1 MGCDGGTIPTR
12 DELVKLKKKPEKK
25 DSNGHRL
32 YKWQHCAL
40 SQEPLRKPIVA
51 CQMGRLY
58 NKESVIELLL
68 SQDRSGA
75 PSWSRHLE
83 KLKDI
88 IELQLTANPAY
99 DGSKVSVGD
108 GGYNDRLVSP
118 WICPVTGL
126 EMNGRFKFVFSWPG
140 GKAVAERAVKV
151 MQQDPAEAESFREED
166 LVILN
171 PEEDEIDLMNS
182 KLVARKARAKAE
194 KKAKKKQSSS
204 EVAADGE
211 PAEKKK
217 KVVEE
222 SKKTDDKSK
231 VKSSSSTKFNMFA
244 EQARRE
250 KREDSRPVKERGDVS
265 SVQLAKTVADSK
277 KSSVQDGNGS
287 EIFKRLFTTHQ
298 TAQNLPKGNWVTFDP
313 RYN

>member
-1 MGCDGGTIPTR
+1 
-12 DELVKLKKKPEKK
+12 
-25 DSNGHRL
+25 
-32 YKWQHCAL
+32 
-40 SQEPLRKPIVA
+40 
-51 CQMGRLY
+51 MGRLY

-68 SQDRSGA
+68 AKDRSGA

-182 KLVARKARAKAE
+182 KMVTRKARAKAE

-231 VKSSSSTKFNMFA
+231 VKSSSSKFNM
-244 EQARRE
+244 
-250 KREDSRPVKERGDVS
+250 
-265 SVQLAKTVADSK
+265 L
-277 KSSVQDGNGS
+277 
-287 EIFKRLFTTHQ
+287 H
-298 TAQNLPKGNWVTFDP
+298 
-313 RYN
+313 

>member
-25 DSNGHRL
+25 DSDGHRL

-40 SQEPLRKPIVA
+40 SQEPLRKPVV

-58 NKESVIELLL
+58 NKEAVIELLL
-68 SQDRSGA
+68 SKDRSGA
-75 PSWSRHLE
+75 PSWSKHLE
-83 KLKDI
+83 KLKDV
-88 IELQLTANPAY
+88 IELQVTANPAY
-99 DGSKVSVGD
+99 DGSRVSVGD
-108 GGYNDRLVSP
+108 GGYNDRLISP

-151 MQQDPAEAESFREED
+151 MQQDPAEAENFKEED
-166 LVILN
+166 LVMLN
-171 PEEDEIDLMNS
+171 PEDDDIDLMHS
-182 KLVARKARAKAE
+182 KMVTRKAKAKAE
-194 KKAKKKQSSS
+194 KKAKKKQSSGEAS
-204 EVAADGE
+204 TEGE
-211 PAEKKK
+211 PVEKKK
-217 KVVEE
+217 KMDD

-231 VKSSSSTKFNMFA
+231 VKSSSKFNMFA

-250 KREDSRPVKERGDVS
+250 KAEDARPVKERGAVS

-277 KSSVQDGNGS
+277 KKSVQEGNGS
-287 EIFKRLFTTHQ
+287 EIFKRLFTTHE